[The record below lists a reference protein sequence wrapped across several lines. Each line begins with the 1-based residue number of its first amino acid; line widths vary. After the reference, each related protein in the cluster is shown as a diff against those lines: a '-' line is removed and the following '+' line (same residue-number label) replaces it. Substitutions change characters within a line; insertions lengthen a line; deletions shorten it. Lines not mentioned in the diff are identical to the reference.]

1 MISKQSEVTFTHVD
15 ECIMYSDV
23 PGYMAEQDLVD
34 INVDT
39 GIVAPPNIEPS
50 SPALRLTLV
59 WSVEV
64 SWSPQH
70 STRLAI
76 LPNGKVVV
84 ALPHK
89 HTVLLFNK
97 EGKAKGT
104 MGTFDNPCG
113 VTSLAGGKMA
123 VLDNRR
129 IVIFSKSGEKQEHVP
144 QGFNTTAGLCVD
156 QEGALV
162 TINR

>member
-1 MISKQSEVTFTHVD
+1 MH
-15 ECIMYSDV
+15 SDV
-23 PGYMAEQDLVD
+23 PAYLAAEDLVD
-34 INVDT
+34 INVNM
-39 GIVAPPNIEPS
+39 GIFALPPSFPV
-50 SPALRLTLV
+50 LRLRLV

-64 SWSPQH
+64 AWTPQQ
-70 STRLAI
+70 STRLAM

-89 HTVLLFNK
+89 HTVLLYNK

-123 VLDNRR
+123 VLDDKR
-129 IVIFSKSGEKQEHVP
+129 IIIFSKSGEKQVLTL
-144 QGFNTTAGLCVD
+144 QGLDTTAGLCAD
-156 QEGALV
+156 EEGALV
-162 TINR
+162 TINRYS

>member
-1 MISKQSEVTFTHVD
+1 MH
-15 ECIMYSDV
+15 SDV
-23 PGYMAEQDLVD
+23 PAYLAAEDLVD
-34 INVDT
+34 INVNM
-39 GIVAPPNIEPS
+39 GIFALPPSFPV
-50 SPALRLTLV
+50 LRLRLV

-64 SWSPQH
+64 AWTPQQ
-70 STRLAI
+70 STRLAM

-89 HTVLLFNK
+89 HTVLLYNK

-123 VLDNRR
+123 VLDDKR
-129 IVIFSKSGEKQEHVP
+129 IIIFSKSGEKQVLTL
-144 QGFNTTAGLCVD
+144 QGLDTTAGLCAD

-162 TINR
+162 TINRYY

>member
-1 MISKQSEVTFTHVD
+1 MH
-15 ECIMYSDV
+15 SDV
-23 PGYMAEQDLVD
+23 PAYLAAEDLVD
-34 INVDT
+34 INVNM
-39 GIVAPPNIEPS
+39 GIFALPPSFPV
-50 SPALRLTLV
+50 LRLRLV

-64 SWSPQH
+64 AWTPQQ
-70 STRLAI
+70 STRLAM

-89 HTVLLFNK
+89 HTVLLYNK

-123 VLDNRR
+123 VLDDKR
-129 IVIFSKSGEKQEHVP
+129 IIIFSKSGEKQVLTL
-144 QGFNTTAGLCVD
+144 QGLDTTAGLCAD
-156 QEGALV
+156 EEGALV
-162 TINR
+162 TINRYY

>member
-1 MISKQSEVTFTHVD
+1 MHR
-15 ECIMYSDV
+15 DV
-23 PGYMAEQDLVD
+23 PAYLAAEDLVD
-34 INVDT
+34 INVNM
-39 GIVAPPNIEPS
+39 GIFALPPSFPV
-50 SPALRLTLV
+50 LRLRLV

-64 SWSPQH
+64 AWTPQQ
-70 STRLAI
+70 STRLAM

-89 HTVLLFNK
+89 HTVLLYNK

-123 VLDNRR
+123 VLDDKR
-129 IVIFSKSGEKQEHVP
+129 IIIFSKSGEKQVLTL
-144 QGFNTTAGLCVD
+144 QGLDTTAGLCAD
-156 QEGALV
+156 EEGAFV
-162 TINR
+162 TINRY

>member
-1 MISKQSEVTFTHVD
+1 MHR
-15 ECIMYSDV
+15 DV
-23 PGYMAEQDLVD
+23 PAYLAAEDLVD
-34 INVDT
+34 INVNM
-39 GIVAPPNIEPS
+39 GSFALPPSFPV
-50 SPALRLTLV
+50 LRLRLV

-64 SWSPQH
+64 AWTPQQ
-70 STRLAI
+70 STRLAM

-89 HTVLLFNK
+89 HTVLLYNK

-123 VLDNRR
+123 VLDDKR
-129 IVIFSKSGEKQEHVP
+129 IIIFSKSGEKQVLTL
-144 QGFNTTAGLCVD
+144 QGLDTTAGLCAD
-156 QEGALV
+156 EEGALV
-162 TINR
+162 TINRYY

>member
-1 MISKQSEVTFTHVD
+1 MHR
-15 ECIMYSDV
+15 DV
-23 PGYMAEQDLVD
+23 PAYLAAEDLVD
-34 INVDT
+34 INVNM
-39 GIVAPPNIEPS
+39 GIFALPPPF
-50 SPALRLTLV
+50 PVLRLRLV

-64 SWSPQH
+64 AWTPQQ
-70 STRLAI
+70 STRLAM

-89 HTVLLFNK
+89 HTVLLYNK

-123 VLDNRR
+123 VLDDKR
-129 IVIFSKSGEKQEHVP
+129 IIIFSKSGEKQELTL
-144 QGFNTTAGLCVD
+144 QGLDTTAGLCAD
-156 QEGALV
+156 EEGALV
-162 TINR
+162 TINRYY

>member
-1 MISKQSEVTFTHVD
+1 MHR
-15 ECIMYSDV
+15 DV
-23 PGYMAEQDLVD
+23 PAYLAAEDLVD
-34 INVDT
+34 INVNM
-39 GIVAPPNIEPS
+39 GIFALPPSFPV
-50 SPALRLTLV
+50 LRLRLV

-64 SWSPQH
+64 AWTPQQ
-70 STRLAI
+70 STRLAM

-89 HTVLLFNK
+89 HTVLLYNK

-123 VLDNRR
+123 VLDDKR
-129 IVIFSKSGEKQEHVP
+129 IIIFSKSGEKQVLTL
-144 QGFNTTAGLCVD
+144 QGLDTTAGLCAD
-156 QEGALV
+156 EEGALV
-162 TINR
+162 TINRY

>member
-1 MISKQSEVTFTHVD
+1 MHR
-15 ECIMYSDV
+15 DV
-23 PGYMAEQDLVD
+23 PAYLAAEDLVD
-34 INVDT
+34 INVNM
-39 GIVAPPNIEPS
+39 GIFALPPSFPV
-50 SPALRLTLV
+50 LRLRLV

-64 SWSPQH
+64 AWTPQQ
-70 STRLAI
+70 STRLAM

-89 HTVLLFNK
+89 HTVLLYNK

-123 VLDNRR
+123 VLDDKR
-129 IVIFSKSGEKQEHVP
+129 IIIFSKSGEKQVLTL
-144 QGFNTTAGLCVD
+144 QGLDTTAGLCAD
-156 QEGALV
+156 EEGALV
-162 TINR
+162 TINRYY

>member
-1 MISKQSEVTFTHVD
+1 MH
-15 ECIMYSDV
+15 SDV
-23 PGYMAEQDLVD
+23 PAYLAAEDLVD
-34 INVDT
+34 INVNM
-39 GIVAPPNIEPS
+39 GIFALPPSFPV
-50 SPALRLTLV
+50 LRLQLV

-64 SWSPQH
+64 AWTPQQ
-70 STRLAI
+70 STRLAM

-89 HTVLLFNK
+89 HTVLLYNK

-123 VLDNRR
+123 VLDDKR
-129 IVIFSKSGEKQEHVP
+129 IIIFSKSGEKQVLTL
-144 QGFNTTAGLCVD
+144 QGLDTTAGLCAD
-156 QEGALV
+156 EEGALV
-162 TINR
+162 TINRY

>member
-1 MISKQSEVTFTHVD
+1 MH
-15 ECIMYSDV
+15 SDV
-23 PGYMAEQDLVD
+23 PAYLAAEDLVD
-34 INVDT
+34 INVNM
-39 GIVAPPNIEPS
+39 GIFALPPSFPV
-50 SPALRLTLV
+50 LRLRLV

-64 SWSPQH
+64 AWTPQQ
-70 STRLAI
+70 STRLAM

-89 HTVLLFNK
+89 HTVLLYNK

-123 VLDNRR
+123 VLDDKR
-129 IVIFSKSGEKQEHVP
+129 IIIFSKSGEKQVLTL
-144 QGFNTTAGLCVD
+144 QGLDTTAGLCAD
-156 QEGALV
+156 EEGALV
-162 TINR
+162 TINRDK

>member
-1 MISKQSEVTFTHVD
+1 MH
-15 ECIMYSDV
+15 SDV
-23 PGYMAEQDLVD
+23 PAYLAAEDLVD
-34 INVDT
+34 INVNM
-39 GIVAPPNIEPS
+39 GIFALPPSFPV
-50 SPALRLTLV
+50 LRLRLV

-64 SWSPQH
+64 AWTPQQ
-70 STRLAI
+70 STRLAM

-89 HTVLLFNK
+89 HTVLLYNK

-123 VLDNRR
+123 VLDDKR
-129 IVIFSKSGEKQEHVP
+129 IIIFSKSGEKQVLTL
-144 QGFNTTAGLCVD
+144 QGLDTTAGLCAD
-156 QEGALV
+156 EEGALV
-162 TINR
+162 TINRY

>member
-1 MISKQSEVTFTHVD
+1 MH
-15 ECIMYSDV
+15 SDV
-23 PGYMAEQDLVD
+23 PAYLAAEDLVD
-34 INVDT
+34 INVNM
-39 GIVAPPNIEPS
+39 GIFALPPSFPV
-50 SPALRLTLV
+50 LRLRLV

-64 SWSPQH
+64 AWTPQQ
-70 STRLAI
+70 STRLAM

-89 HTVLLFNK
+89 HTVLLYNK

-123 VLDNRR
+123 VLDDKR
-129 IVIFSKSGEKQEHVP
+129 IIIFSKSGEKQVLTL
-144 QGFNTTAGLCVD
+144 QGLDTTAGLCAD
-156 QEGALV
+156 QDGMLV
-162 TINR
+162 TINRY

>member
-1 MISKQSEVTFTHVD
+1 MH
-15 ECIMYSDV
+15 SDV
-23 PGYMAEQDLVD
+23 PAYLAAEDLVD
-34 INVDT
+34 INVNM
-39 GIVAPPNIEPS
+39 GIFALPPSFPV
-50 SPALRLTLV
+50 LRLRLV

-64 SWSPQH
+64 AWTPQQ
-70 STRLAI
+70 SMRLAM

-89 HTVLLFNK
+89 HTVLLYNK

-123 VLDNRR
+123 VLDDKR
-129 IVIFSKSGEKQEHVP
+129 IIIFSKSGEKQVLTL
-144 QGFNTTAGLCVD
+144 QGLDTTAGLCAD
-156 QEGALV
+156 EEGALV
-162 TINR
+162 TINRY

>member
-1 MISKQSEVTFTHVD
+1 MLMSIVHYPLLWD
-15 ECIMYSDV
+15 ILHSDV
-23 PGYMAEQDLVD
+23 PAYLAAEDLVD
-34 INVDT
+34 INVNM
-39 GIVAPPNIEPS
+39 GIFALPPSFPV
-50 SPALRLTLV
+50 LRLRLV

-64 SWSPQH
+64 AWTPQQ
-70 STRLAI
+70 STRLAM

-89 HTVLLFNK
+89 HTVLLYNK

-123 VLDNRR
+123 VLDDKR
-129 IVIFSKSGEKQEHVP
+129 IIIFSKSGEKQVLTL
-144 QGFNTTAGLCVD
+144 QGLDTTAGLCAD
-156 QEGALV
+156 EEGALV
-162 TINR
+162 TINRY

>member
-1 MISKQSEVTFTHVD
+1 MKRLAYVD
-15 ECIMYSDV
+15 DSCYSLHSDV

-34 INVDT
+34 INVET
-39 GIVAPPNIEPS
+39 GIVAMPPPSIEPT
-50 SPALRLTLV
+50 SPALRLQLA

-64 SWSPQH
+64 PWSPQP

-104 MGTFDNPCG
+104 MGTFENPCG

-123 VLDNRR
+123 VLDDKR

-144 QGFNTTAGLCVD
+144 QGFNTTAGLCAD
-156 QEGALV
+156 QEGSLV

>member
-1 MISKQSEVTFTHVD
+1 MHR
-15 ECIMYSDV
+15 DV
-23 PGYMAEQDLVD
+23 PAYLAAEDLVD
-34 INVDT
+34 INVNM
-39 GIVAPPNIEPS
+39 GIFALPPSFPV
-50 SPALRLTLV
+50 LRLRLV

-64 SWSPQH
+64 TWTPQQ
-70 STRLAI
+70 STRLAM

-89 HTVLLFNK
+89 HTVLLYNK

-123 VLDNRR
+123 VLDDKR
-129 IVIFSKSGEKQEHVP
+129 IIIFSKSGEKQVLTL
-144 QGFNTTAGLCVD
+144 QGLDTTAGLCAD
-156 QEGALV
+156 EEGALV
-162 TINR
+162 TINRYS

>member
-1 MISKQSEVTFTHVD
+1 MH
-15 ECIMYSDV
+15 SDV
-23 PGYMAEQDLVD
+23 PAYLAAEDLVD
-34 INVDT
+34 INDNM
-39 GIVAPPNIEPS
+39 GIFALPPSFPV
-50 SPALRLTLV
+50 LRLRLV

-64 SWSPQH
+64 AWTPQQ
-70 STRLAI
+70 STRLAM

-89 HTVLLFNK
+89 HTVLLYNK

-123 VLDNRR
+123 VLDDKR
-129 IVIFSKSGEKQEHVP
+129 IIIFSKSGEEQELTL
-144 QGFNTTAGLCVD
+144 QGLDTTAGLCAD
-156 QEGALV
+156 QDGALV
-162 TINR
+162 TINRYY

>member
-1 MISKQSEVTFTHVD
+1 M
-15 ECIMYSDV
+15 
-23 PGYMAEQDLVD
+23 D
-34 INVDT
+34 INVNM
-39 GIVAPPNIEPS
+39 GIFALPPSFPV
-50 SPALRLTLV
+50 LRLRLV

-64 SWSPQH
+64 AWTPQQ
-70 STRLAI
+70 STRLAM

-89 HTVLLFNK
+89 HTVLLYNK

-123 VLDNRR
+123 VLDDKR
-129 IVIFSKSGEKQEHVP
+129 IIIFFKSGEKQELTL
-144 QGFNTTAGLCVD
+144 QGLDTTAGLCAD
-156 QEGALV
+156 EEGALV
-162 TINR
+162 TINRYWKNSNSELRPANDSLLFCTQV

>member
-1 MISKQSEVTFTHVD
+1 MR
-15 ECIMYSDV
+15 SDV

-34 INVDT
+34 INVET
-39 GIVAPPNIEPS
+39 GVVAVSPPCIEPT
-50 SPALRLTLV
+50 SPALRLQLA

-64 SWSPQH
+64 PWSPQP

-104 MGTFDNPCG
+104 MGTFENPCG
-113 VTSLAGGKMA
+113 VTTMVGGNMA
-123 VLDNRR
+123 VLDNKR
-129 IVIFSKSGEKQEHVP
+129 IVIFSKSSGKPEEIVP
-144 QGFNTTAGLCVD
+144 NGFSSTAGLCAD
-156 QEGALV
+156 HEGALV